1 MRKSLV
7 FCSLLLAACGGKHGG
22 SGSGSPENKGGE
34 ASAPAGMDVE
44 TTVQGAPEAGKPVN
58 ADRVELKFGLSDEDL
73 AKLGLA
79 LDYYECKFSE
89 SAVTWVKCMV
99 PFVYEGLENGRE
111 YSVTVRARLKKIDT
125 QEIVYA
131 KEVTSTWKVDRS
143 APQTGD
149 SGNGNSGNSGDSG
162 DQGNGGIRIG
172 GLASQLQVGSA
183 YQIKV
188 ADGLHVTEYS
198 TSKTTGVLSF
208 FRIMND
214 PYYLGNFGCENSYDR
229 QFAQRSASGET
240 MLYCHST
247 PTRDQYKGEHE
258 FRLANNHVEV
268 ATDTALVTKE
278 SQERLTFSI
287 FDEDYEFM
295 TRRSR
300 FKNVCQNSPRN
311 YIDVPMIPNFFLG
324 KNPETVRF
332 WYCDTYLSDVDG
344 SASLW
349 RVGAFYDIDHM
360 DWDCN
365 DCKYDRAIESV
376 YMVRANAGVF
386 TPYQFAKTAQ
396 VRILDLLTKITP

>member
-1 MRKSLV
+1 MRKSLL

-34 ASAPAGMDVE
+34 ASAPAGVDVG
-44 TTVQGAPEAGKPVN
+44 TTVDGAP
-58 ADRVELKFGLSDEDL
+58 ADGQAVKAESIELKFGLTDEDL
-73 AKLGLA
+73 AKLGLS
-79 LDYYECKFSE
+79 LEGYECKFGE
-89 SAVTWVKCMV
+89 TVTWVRCQV
-99 PFVYEGLENGRE
+99 PLVISGLRNGDVYN
-111 YSVTVRARLKKIDT
+111 VTVRARLRKLDS
-125 QEIVYA
+125 QEVVYA
-131 KEVTSTWKVDRS
+131 KEATSTFKVEL
-143 APQTGD
+143 PQGGKAD
-149 SGNGNSGNSGDSG
+149 SGTVGDAG
-162 DQGNGGIRIG
+162 QGPDSRPRIG
-172 GLASQLQVGSA
+172 GLSNQLQIGSA

-188 ADGLHVTEYS
+188 PAGLHVTEYS

-208 FRIMND
+208 FRVTRDSD
-214 PYYLGNFGCENSYDR
+214 PYYLGNFSCENSWDR
-229 QFAQRSASGET
+229 LFGSVSASGET
-240 MLYCHST
+240 MMYCHST
-247 PTRDQYKGEHE
+247 PTREQYKDEHE

-295 TRRSR
+295 TSRSR
-300 FKNVCQNSPRN
+300 FRNMCMNSARN

-360 DWDCN
+360 DWDCR